1 MIADLYYRLNS
12 WYKELPSHLRCDAAS
27 SDRVLPPVIM
37 MQYLSL
43 SVNKLME
50 SMMYHTTTI
59 LLFRPF
65 GSQKQIAGIPA
76 SPWELCTASA
86 NSIVTLI
93 KLYRSRYS
101 LRYIVNLSV
110 HMIFTASIIHLVNA
124 TSSND
129 SLRRSSNNAL
139 RTCTS
144 AFVEIGKVWPSA
156 SKSLRVVESLQ
167 QKWQIHTS
175 SQPIDDDVSA
185 QNWTNAN
192 NYTYPTLPM
201 KVEPEFDMVMPSF
214 TDGEFGD
221 TYKSSK
227 EVSNRGQTRWI
238 AAVFHAFATDYTA
251 SGRSAEWIQ

>member
-1 MIADLYYRLNS
+1 
-12 WYKELPSHLRCDAAS
+12 
-27 SDRVLPPVIM
+27 
-37 MQYLSL
+37 
-43 SVNKLME
+43 ME

-175 SQPIDDDVSA
+175 SQPIDDDVSP
-185 QNWTNAN
+185 QNWT

-201 KVEPEFDMVMPSF
+201 KVEPEFDTVMPSF
-214 TDGEFGD
+214 TDGEFAD
-221 TYKSSK
+221 TYHSSQ
-227 EVSNRGQTRWI
+227 EFLTVARPDGFQYFMPSQQTLLQAGDPQNGFSNS
-238 AAVFHAFATDYTA
+238 AFWDFLPLVGDPGYE
-251 SGRSAEWIQ
+251 AET

>member
-1 MIADLYYRLNS
+1 
-12 WYKELPSHLRCDAAS
+12 
-27 SDRVLPPVIM
+27 
-37 MQYLSL
+37 
-43 SVNKLME
+43 
-50 SMMYHTTTI
+50 MYHTTTI

-101 LRYIVNLSV
+101 LRYMVNLSV
-110 HMIFTASIIHLVNA
+110 HMVFTASIIHLVNA

-129 SLRRSSNNAL
+129 SLRRSSNTAL

-144 AFVEIGKVWPSA
+144 AFEEIGKVWASA

-175 SQPIDDDVSA
+175 SLPTDDDISPQKWA
-185 QNWTNAN
+185 T

-201 KVEPEFDMVMPSF
+201 KLEPEFDTVMSSF
-214 TDGEFGD
+214 TYGEFGD
-221 TYKSSK
+221 TYHPIK
-227 EVSNRGQTRWI
+227 EESHEVRPEGLQQYFMPLQQTLLQAGDPQNGFSNS
-238 AAVFHAFATDYTA
+238 AFWDYLPFL
-251 SGRSAEWIQ
+251 GDVGYEAEI

>member
-1 MIADLYYRLNS
+1 
-12 WYKELPSHLRCDAAS
+12 
-27 SDRVLPPVIM
+27 
-37 MQYLSL
+37 
-43 SVNKLME
+43 
-50 SMMYHTTTI
+50 MMYHTTTI

-101 LRYIVNLSV
+101 LKYMVNLSV

-129 SLRRSSNNAL
+129 SLRRSSNNSL

-144 AFVEIGKVWPSA
+144 AFMEIGKVWASA

-167 QKWQIHTS
+167 QKWQIQTS
-175 SQPIDDDVSA
+175 SPPTEDDIPP
-185 QNWTNAN
+185 QKWAN
-192 NYTYPTLPM
+192 TYTYPTLPM
-201 KVEPEFDMVMPSF
+201 KVEPEVETVMPSF
-214 TDGEFGD
+214 TDGEFVY
-221 TYKSSK
+221 TYNSIADD
-227 EVSNRGQTRWI
+227 SNRIRPDGLQQYFNPSQQTLLQGGDPQ
-238 AAVFHAFATDYTA
+238 T
-251 SGRSAEWIQ
+251 

>member
-1 MIADLYYRLNS
+1 
-12 WYKELPSHLRCDAAS
+12 
-27 SDRVLPPVIM
+27 
-37 MQYLSL
+37 
-43 SVNKLME
+43 ME

-144 AFVEIGKVWPSA
+144 AFVEIGKVWPIA

-201 KVEPEFDMVMPSF
+201 KVEPEFDMMPSF
-214 TDGEFGD
+214 TDGGFGD
-221 TYKSSK
+221 TYHPIKG
-227 EVSNRGQTRWI
+227 SNRGQTRRI
-238 AAVFHAFATDYTA
+238 AAVFHAFATDSTT
-251 SGRSAEWIQ
+251 SRRSAEWIQ